1 MYSEST
7 AGSGVRDGV
16 KEEGGRKAL
25 GKWVRPVC
33 HPRHIHTECSPQR
46 ETQTV
51 QHAAE
56 RRDDRRR
63 GRRRRGETRE
73 KMSRSRR
80 LQMDRR
86 KRGWKDGGTDVLA
99 LI

>member
-1 MYSEST
+1 MHSEST
-7 AGSGVRDGV
+7 AGSERWSEGG
-16 KEEGGRKAL
+16 GGRKVL

-33 HPRHIHTECSPQR
+33 HPRHIHTVCSPQR

-63 GRRRRGETRE
+63 GRRQRGETRGKCDE
-73 KMSRSRR
+73 VEGCRWIPGKGQERKKEG
-80 LQMDRR
+80 QMC
-86 KRGWKDGGTDVLA
+86 WL
-99 LI
+99 